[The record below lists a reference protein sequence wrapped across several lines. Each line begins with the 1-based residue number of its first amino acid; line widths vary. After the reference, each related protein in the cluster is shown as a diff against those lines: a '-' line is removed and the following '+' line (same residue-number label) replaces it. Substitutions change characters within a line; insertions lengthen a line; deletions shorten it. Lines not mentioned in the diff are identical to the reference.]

1 MAKKIS
7 DFITAFDQELNT
19 TDSPEFANVSIDGTP
34 ILELTDGSETGL
46 HTHPAVTLGI
56 IDNPNAYGTSQSDQ
70 FGNSV
75 SITELY
81 SIVGASYEDDAGGED
96 SGKAYIFD
104 NNDGSLLWT
113 LDNPNAYDTSANDS
127 FGRSVS
133 ISESYSIVGA
143 HSEDDADGTTSG
155 KAYIFDNSDGSLLW
169 TLDNPNPV
177 GTSKS
182 DIFGG
187 SVSITELYSIV
198 GASGEDDAGGEGSGK
213 AYIFDNSDGS
223 LLWTL
228 DNPNAYDTSAY
239 DSFGTSVSISESYSI
254 VGAYQED
261 DADGTNSGKA
271 YIFDNATG
279 NLLWTLDNPNAYD
292 TSANDYFGI
301 KVSISESYSIVSAPN
316 EDDAGG
322 TTSGKAYIFDNAT
335 GNLLW
340 TLDNP
345 NAYDTSDSDEFGRS
359 VSITESYSVVGAYGE
374 DDAGGEFSGKAYI
387 FDNATGNLLW
397 TIDNPSAFGISQ
409 YDRFGGAVSI
419 TESSTIISAYSEGDA
434 GGTGSGKVYTFDNSN
449 LITPNPFNQELNTN
463 DSVEFADVT
472 AGTITGGEPWTI
484 HTTTTSNEGITAVV
498 NNKYMVDTTASTAN
512 IVITM
517 PTADLGG
524 TITVTDMSGNFAS
537 GGSKNVITDTITFE
551 GSSTTFEFDVVNK
564 TETLMFVDL
573 TYGWKQIV

>member
-1 MAKKIS
+1 M
-7 DFITAFDQELNT
+7 
-19 TDSPEFANVSIDGTP
+19 
-34 ILELTDGSETGL
+34 
-46 HTHPAVTLGI
+46 
-56 IDNPNAYGTSQSDQ
+56 
-70 FGNSV
+70 
-75 SITELY
+75 
-81 SIVGASYEDDAGGED
+81 
-96 SGKAYIFD
+96 
-104 NNDGSLLWT
+104 
-113 LDNPNAYDTSANDS
+113 
-127 FGRSVS
+127 
-133 ISESYSIVGA
+133 
-143 HSEDDADGTTSG
+143 
-155 KAYIFDNSDGSLLW
+155 
-169 TLDNPNPV
+169 
-177 GTSKS
+177 
-182 DIFGG
+182 
-187 SVSITELYSIV
+187 
-198 GASGEDDAGGEGSGK
+198 
-213 AYIFDNSDGS
+213 
-223 LLWTL
+223 
-228 DNPNAYDTSAY
+228 
-239 DSFGTSVSISESYSI
+239 
-254 VGAYQED
+254 
-261 DADGTNSGKA
+261 
-271 YIFDNATG
+271 
-279 NLLWTLDNPNAYD
+279 
-292 TSANDYFGI
+292 
-301 KVSISESYSIVSAPN
+301 
-316 EDDAGG
+316 
-322 TTSGKAYIFDNAT
+322 
-335 GNLLW
+335 
-340 TLDNP
+340 
-345 NAYDTSDSDEFGRS
+345 
-359 VSITESYSVVGAYGE
+359 SITESYSVVGAYGE